1 MPNKGKAAIG
11 TNAVAGIGMAS
22 VIHQKAIKKAT
33 AKTLYASGERAAGL
47 GRSKIIINKGKPEY
61 NPIFCLKEK
70 YPVLS
75 FMTGY

>member
-11 TNAVAGIGMAS
+11 INAVAGIGMAS

-47 GRSKIIINKGKPEY
+47 GRSKIRKNRGKPEY
-61 NPIFCLKEK
+61 NPIFCLNEK
-70 YPVLS
+70 YPALL
-75 FMTGY
+75 FIAGY